1 LDWKKIWRGRVTVRK
16 RERRNERE
24 GDLFKKNMKR
34 ERNSESER
42 EEMESLR
49 ERDGEY
55 ENPKQK
61 ESGWQRRL
69 EAI

>member
-1 LDWKKIWRGRVTVRK
+1 
-16 RERRNERE
+16 
-24 GDLFKKNMKR
+24 MKR

-55 ENPKQK
+55 ENPKQE
-61 ESGWQRRL
+61 ESG
-69 EAI
+69 

>member
-1 LDWKKIWRGRVTVRK
+1 
-16 RERRNERE
+16 
-24 GDLFKKNMKR
+24 MKR

-61 ESGWQRRL
+61 ESG
-69 EAI
+69 